1 MTERSWSEMTGEELA
16 LAARGGALAPFTVL
30 VERYEGRLFNF
41 LLRRCV
47 CASDAEDLTQETFL
61 RAFRRIDRYDPRWRF
76 STWLFT
82 IGARLAAT
90 RARAEGRRGT
100 RERLAGAEDAR
111 AAPAPGPADAAEALD
126 ERGRVWAIAQ
136 RTLTED
142 QRSLLWLRY
151 AEDLSMREIATVTGR
166 TEIGVRVALFRARD
180 ALAASLGPE
189 AGTPS
194 GAEPSRAR
202 RGASERKAAP
212 VALGAAS
219 GSVR

>member
-16 LAARGGALAPFTVL
+16 QAARGGALAPFTML
-30 VERYEGRLFNF
+30 VERYEGRLYNF
-41 LLRRCV
+41 LLRRC
-47 CASDAEDLTQETFL
+47 ASAADAEDLTQETFL

-100 RERLAGAEDAR
+100 RERLAAAEEAR
-111 AAPAPGPADAAEALD
+111 SAPAPGPAAAAEALD
-126 ERGRVWAIAQ
+126 ERGRVWAVAQ
-136 RTLTED
+136 RTLTEE

-189 AGTPS
+189 VGAGEGSETK
-194 GAEPSRAR
+194 RVR
-202 RGASERKAAP
+202 RGMSERKAPP
-212 VALGAAS
+212 VTAGAAA
-219 GSVR
+219 GGVR